1 MASKKCILRKFDDI
15 VNKCNNKYYRTIKLE
30 HVDVKSAT
38 YINFDK
44 KNTKEDP
51 KFKVS
56 NHVKISRFKSI
67 FTFYV
72 PSWSEEVFVIKKG

>member
-1 MASKKCILRKFDDI
+1 MASKKCILRKLDDI
-15 VNKCNNKYYRTIKLE
+15 VIKCNNKYYRTIKLE

>member
-1 MASKKCILRKFDDI
+1 M
-15 VNKCNNKYYRTIKLE
+15 E
-30 HVDVKSAT
+30 HVDVKST
-38 YINFDK
+38 TFIDFDK

-72 PSWSEEVFVIKKG
+72 PNWSEEVFVIKKG